1 MIVGG
6 ALDPFEGFGQPETK
20 IDVLDLRDET
30 RNCSFIH
37 DIKTLGTPNPAVGIL
52 GSVRPNI

>member
-6 ALDPFEGFGQPETK
+6 ALDPFEGFGQPATK
-20 IDVLDLRDET
+20 IDVLDIRDET

-52 GSVRPNI
+52 GIV